1 MSGEGEPL
9 PVRIYRTVKVRVGIV
24 GCGVV
29 GTGTARLLL
38 ENRRVLRKKTG
49 IDFELVR
56 VADLNWEKEREFHVP
71 EEIRT
76 TDYREVLEESDVV
89 VELVGGKGFAKELIL
104 TALEKGKYV
113 VTANKHLL
121 ALEGR
126 EIFRKARESGLRIG
140 FEASVGGG
148 IPVIKALREGLVGN
162 RVSTVYGILNG
173 TTNYILTRML
183 EGGLEFETALEE
195 ARGKGYAEADPSL
208 DIDGWDAAH
217 KINILAS
224 LAFGRY
230 FPFDKVYVEGIR
242 GINRVDVEL
251 GKELGYTIKLLAIAK
266 RFDHEVEIRV
276 HPTFIHSEEALAK
289 VSGVY
294 NAVMIE
300 GDFVGRTMFYGK
312 GAGSLPTASA
322 VVSDV
327 VDVGRSLLKG
337 NGHEVTPVDWE
348 EEEIR
353 VRENFFS
360 RYYLRFD
367 VPDRPG
373 VLAAISRVLADFNIS
388 IAAVLQKEMVC
399 ELAGRKGEPV
409 VPLVILTH
417 KAYEKD
423 VQKALSEI
431 ENLPVVVSEPVLIRV
446 EEEAQ

>member
-1 MSGEGEPL
+1 MKL
-9 PVRIYRTVKVRVGIV
+9 KVGIV

-29 GTGTARLLL
+29 GTGTVKLLL
-38 ENRRVLRKKTG
+38 ENRDLIRKKTG
-49 IDFELVR
+49 IDFELVK
-56 VADLNWEKEREFHVP
+56 VADLDWEREREFHVP
-71 EEIRT
+71 ENIRT
-76 TDYREVLEESDVV
+76 TDYREVINSSDIV
-89 VELVGGKGFAKELIL
+89 VELVGGKDFAKKLM
-104 TALEKGKYV
+104 LEAIKSGKHV

-121 ALEGR
+121 AIEGE
-126 EIFRKARESGLRIG
+126 EIFLEAQKRGLRVG

-162 RVSTVYGILNG
+162 RINTIYGILNG
-173 TTNYILTRML
+173 TTNYILTRMFEENL
-183 EGGLEFETALEE
+183 DFETALQE
-195 ARGKGYAEADPSL
+195 ARDKGYAEADPSL

-230 FPFDKVYVEGIR
+230 FPFEEVHVEGIR
-242 GINRVDVEL
+242 NVRKLDVEL
-251 GKELGYTIKLLAIAK
+251 GKELGYTLKLLAIAK
-266 RFDHEVEIRV
+266 RFDGEAEVRV

-300 GDFVGRTMFYGK
+300 GDFVGKTMFYGQ

-322 VVSDV
+322 VVSDI
-327 VDVGRSLLKG
+327 VDVGRSVLQG
-337 NGHEVTPVDWE
+337 NGPEITPIDWE
-348 EEEIR
+348 TEDISIR
-353 VRENFFS
+353 SNFFS

-373 VLAAISRVLADFNIS
+373 VLASISRVLADFNIS

-399 ELAGRKGEPV
+399 ELAGKKGETV

-417 KAYEKD
+417 KAYEHD
-423 VQKALSEI
+423 IQRALEEI
-431 ENLPVVVSEPVLIRV
+431 KKLPVVVGEPVLIRV
-446 EEEAQ
+446 EEEAE